1 VLDNYYIFRVGI
13 ENTDMVN
20 VEDLKNLD
28 STGIGW
34 VNIECAFDL
43 NLNYLTKKI
52 LTDVFYALPQ

>member
-1 VLDNYYIFRVGI
+1 
-13 ENTDMVN
+13 MVN